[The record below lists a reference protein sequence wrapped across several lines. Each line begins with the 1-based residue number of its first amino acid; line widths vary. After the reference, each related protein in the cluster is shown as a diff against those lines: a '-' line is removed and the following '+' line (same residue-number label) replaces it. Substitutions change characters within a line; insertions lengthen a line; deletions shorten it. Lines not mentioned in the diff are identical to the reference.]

1 MNKIKNTS
9 ELEDVQSKKENRALA
24 SLLFIGFVG
33 SACVHAAAMIT
44 PVPTL
49 WKPVSKES
57 EDIMEFVVDTTKT
70 PEEKTPEIAKEPEP
84 IVKLAVNQP
93 SEEVAPAAIALAPET
108 PTPLNEGKDA
118 AALDNL
124 KPLLT
129 TSTSDTKIQQGGG
142 SIISKDGI
150 GSGFGNAKIPTGF
163 VLGGKVNGNP
173 NGSKNGVIGG
183 IINGKLGGK
192 NPQGTSTLPPAST
205 TPIDPPKK
213 RQLNLECLSC
223 PKPQYRGKEGTPRVT
238 YDIAPDGR
246 VTNVRLRQSSGDEQT
261 DRETIEAMS
270 KWQFNPQTI
279 PEGGRTNVKVR
290 VTFEEQGS
298 QFQRQNEERRREA
311 EKLAEQERQHREAER
326 SLPAPT
332 AITPVNNP
340 TPDIPPASTLAP
352 AINPPPA
359 SPQPGSATDTPTSP
373 KPTSVTDAPVSP
385 QPASVT
391 DTPASPKPT
400 SVTDAPP
407 PAAPTSTPPPPPPLS
422 EK

>member
-70 PEEKTPEIAKEPEP
+70 PEEKAPEIAKEPEP

-205 TPIDPPKK
+205 PPIDPPPQ
-213 RQLNLECLSC
+213 RQLKLECLSC

-238 YDIAPDGR
+238 YDITPDGR

-311 EKLAEQERQHREAER
+311 EKLAEQERQQREAER

-340 TPDIPPASTLAP
+340 TPDVSSSSTLTPVVNTTPTKPKPASV
-352 AINPPPA
+352 I
-359 SPQPGSATDTPTSP
+359 DTPAAP
-373 KPTSVTDAPVSP
+373 QPTSVTDTPPPAPTST
-385 QPASVT
+385 SVT
-391 DTPASPKPT
+391 DTP
-400 SVTDAPP
+400 P
-407 PAAPTSTPPPPPPLS
+407 PAPASTPLLPPPPPLS

>member
-57 EDIMEFVVDTTKT
+57 EEIMEFVVDTTKT
-70 PEEKTPEIAKEPEP
+70 PEEKTPEIAKGPEP

-108 PTPLNEGKDA
+108 TTPLKEGKDA
-118 AALDNL
+118 PAPDNL

-129 TSTSDTKIQQGGG
+129 KGTSDNKIQQGGG
-142 SIISKDGI
+142 SIITKDGI

-173 NGSKNGVIGG
+173 NSSKNGVIGG

-205 TPIDPPKK
+205 PPIDPPKK

-311 EKLAEQERQHREAER
+311 EKLAEQERQQREAER

-340 TPDIPPASTLAP
+340 TPNISPASTSSP
-352 AINPPPA
+352 VINPPPA
-359 SPQPGSATDTPTSP
+359 SPQPASANGTPASP
-373 KPTSVTDAPVSP
+373 QPTSVIDTPDPP
-385 QPASVT
+385 QPASVS
-391 DTPASPKPT
+391 DTPT
-400 SVTDAPP
+400 
-407 PAAPTSTPPPPPPLS
+407 PAAPTSTPLLPPPLS